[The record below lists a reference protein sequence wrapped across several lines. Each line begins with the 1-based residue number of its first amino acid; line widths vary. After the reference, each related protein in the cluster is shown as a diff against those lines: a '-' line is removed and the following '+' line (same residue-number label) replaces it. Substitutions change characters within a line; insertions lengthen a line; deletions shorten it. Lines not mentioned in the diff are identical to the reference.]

1 MAKIPLPERGQP
13 LDVTYISQL
22 AQVVNELSSVVS
34 PATYK
39 YTSIDIP
46 PSSGKQNINI
56 NEARVIGGRVRVVP
70 SGTITAGEEKPFVYP
85 FAGEFKYAPIA
96 TATAVNFGDTIAGKN
111 ITVVLK
117 NITTSGLEG
126 FVKFNTTGD
135 NVTVDVNLI
144 IIGIPN

>member
-46 PSSGKQNINI
+46 NSSKQNINI
-56 NEARVIGGRVRVVP
+56 SEARVIGGRVRVVP
-70 SGTITAGEEKPFVYP
+70 SGTITAGEEKTFTYS
-85 FAGEFKYAPIA
+85 FAGEFKYTPIA

-135 NVTVDVNLI
+135 NVTIDVNLI
-144 IIGIPN
+144 IIGVPN